1 MTVKD
6 IVDIKGGKDTGNE
19 DIYGQ
24 MGKIK
29 GIQEAILVS
38 IADIKESIANLWT
51 KFDASQAILHKT
63 AKELIEE
70 HESNCPLNMRVENI
84 EKERDKNTLTF
95 RWFVSILLTIIT
107 IIVSIG
113 AIKGWSK

>member
-1 MTVKD
+1 M
-6 IVDIKGGKDTGNE
+6 DIKGGKETGNE

-24 MGKIK
+24 IGKNQ

-38 IADIKESIANLWT
+38 ISDIKESIANLWT
-51 KFDASQAILHKT
+51 KLDANQALLYKIVR
-63 AKELIEE
+63 ELIEG
-70 HESNCPLNMRVENI
+70 HESSCPLNMRVENI

-113 AIKGWSK
+113 TIKGWSK